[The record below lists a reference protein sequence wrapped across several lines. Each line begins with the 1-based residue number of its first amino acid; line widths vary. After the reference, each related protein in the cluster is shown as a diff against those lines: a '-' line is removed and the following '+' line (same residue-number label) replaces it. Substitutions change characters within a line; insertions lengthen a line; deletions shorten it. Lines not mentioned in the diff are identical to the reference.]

1 MPETRK
7 QHYVP
12 QCYLRQF
19 ACEKPGSPRVFVYDK
34 HSKRTFCSEIKNVA
48 EQRDFYKIGDSKFFI
63 PVPDNDPLY
72 FENLFSRCFE
82 NQIPTIIN
90 HVKMLH
96 TMVVPDKEII
106 SYEMKKSLSVLLQV
120 QLFRTPQARS
130 FIRERA
136 EPIWSAEEE
145 RVRKAILDKGDFP
158 DKEKY
163 LNQLDNFNDIEPLI
177 KYYSLVFCTDPDVIE
192 SHANYL
198 IKNHAWVIYDNLL
211 HKSCPFI
218 TSDNPV
224 VMYNLANEDMGLGTS
239 NGIDVD
245 DTAFFF
251 PLTPRFLLTL
261 YHKRNLIG
269 HYSEC
274 YENRIQ
280 SVDEYSF
287 ISKMN
292 SIQHIQ
298 CNRFCY
304 SNLPFEG

>member
-1 MPETRK
+1 
-7 QHYVP
+7 
-12 QCYLRQF
+12 
-19 ACEKPGSPRVFVYDK
+19 
-34 HSKRTFCSEIKNVA
+34 
-48 EQRDFYKIGDSKFFI
+48 
-63 PVPDNDPLY
+63 
-72 FENLFSRCFE
+72 
-82 NQIPTIIN
+82 
-90 HVKMLH
+90 
-96 TMVVPDKEII
+96 
-106 SYEMKKSLSVLLQV
+106 
-120 QLFRTPQARS
+120 
-130 FIRERA
+130 
-136 EPIWSAEEE
+136 
-145 RVRKAILDKGDFP
+145 
-158 DKEKY
+158 
-163 LNQLDNFNDIEPLI
+163 
-177 KYYSLVFCTDPDVIE
+177 
-192 SHANYL
+192 
-198 IKNHAWVIYDNLL
+198 
-211 HKSCPFI
+211 
-218 TSDNPV
+218 
-224 VMYNLANEDMGLGTS
+224 MYNLANEDMGLGTS